1 MRTYQ
6 IGDNDAGQRL
16 DSFLSKALPHMP
28 TSLLNKLIRQ
38 KRIKLNGKRTEPA
51 ARINL
56 GDIVNIYVYEENLAP
71 PPETERAERWRGLDP
86 KLNVVYEDEHI
97 LLADKEPGLLVHPDE
112 DGSSEPTLIDYI
124 QAYLYQKGEWD
135 PERENSFAPALC
147 NRIDRNTGGIV
158 VAAKTAPALRILNE
172 KIRDH
177 ELEKTYLCVIHGQI
191 KPPVGRLTDY
201 LRRDLNEKRVYVDK
215 NRSDGAR
222 TAILDYKT
230 LAVKEGLSLLSCRL
244 ITGRTHQIRAQLAA
258 AGHPLLGDGKYGT
271 NAQNKAYGA
280 KYQALYA
287 CRLAFK
293 FKTDAGE
300 LAYLNGRHFAVK
312 NVPFAA
318 GFGVDASVWSR

>member
-28 TSLLNKLIRQ
+28 QSLFHKLIRQ
-38 KRIKLNGKRTEPA
+38 KRIKLNGKRTEPS
-51 ARINL
+51 ARLNT
-56 GDIVNIYVYEENLAP
+56 GDTVNIYVYEENLAP
-71 PPETERAERWRGLDP
+71 PPETEKAERWRSVEP
-86 KLNVVYEDEHI
+86 RVIVVYEDEHI
-97 LLADKEPGLLVHPDE
+97 LLADKVPGLLVHPDE
-112 DGSSEPTLIDYI
+112 DGGSEPTLIDHI
-124 QAYLYQKGEWD
+124 QAYLYKKGEWD
-135 PERENSFAPALC
+135 PEKENSFAPALC

-158 VAAKTAPALRILNE
+158 VAAKTAAALRILNE

-177 ELEKTYLCVIHGQI
+177 ELEKTYLCVIHGRME
-191 KPPVGRLTDY
+191 KSSGRLTDY
-201 LRRDLNEKRVYVDK
+201 IRRDLDEKRVYVDK
-215 NRSDGAR
+215 KPSPGAR
-222 TAILDYKT
+222 TAILEYKT
-230 LAVKEGLSLLSCRL
+230 LAVKDELSLMQCRL
-244 ITGRTHQIRAQLAA
+244 ITGRTHQIRAQFAS

-293 FKTDAGE
+293 FKSDAGP

-318 GFGVDASVWSR
+318 EFGVDASAWNR